1 MNRPQLNPP
10 APAVRILLLPAGE
23 GRDEGRLRS
32 SSLIGSWSQCV
43 SILWKT
49 CLPMNRRMVPFTSPG
64 RGVQTV
70 AHGVSRGASVPNE
83 IRAPEGRSEAR
94 VQDRTSCVSL
104 KPTSTRPVLSPLRGS
119 ENLSTLHPWLTPWAS
134 ALWALRASMNPAPV
148 AAGDPLPKANGLLQT
163 KHDLLAQRAHAG
175 VHRREGSRRESF
187 IFGIPSAERRPP
199 RSRPMRPLFRPSV
212 QPRRPPARN
221 CRMRSPNQPLG
232 FNRLETDGLVPTS
245 PRVMAPPRPS
255 AI

>member
-1 MNRPQLNPP
+1 
-10 APAVRILLLPAGE
+10 VRILLLPAGE

-83 IRAPEGRSEAR
+83 IRAPGGRLEAR

-175 VHRREGSRRESF
+175 VHRREGSRRE
-187 IFGIPSAERRPP
+187 
-199 RSRPMRPLFRPSV
+199 
-212 QPRRPPARN
+212 
-221 CRMRSPNQPLG
+221 
-232 FNRLETDGLVPTS
+232 
-245 PRVMAPPRPS
+245 
-255 AI
+255 